1 MTFSLKID
9 KVKVD
14 VKYLSQGHCVH
25 AAAFSLRNICGSG
38 FYGWKLFSEDTVDY
52 FIAPHLWDRIWGILE
67 GFGASLTSI
76 NASIKDIFSALKRN

>member
-52 FIAPHLWDRIWGILE
+52 LWDRIWRILE
-67 GFGASLTSI
+67 GFGASLMSI
-76 NASIKDIFSALKRN
+76 NASIEDIFSALKCN